1 MKNNYLLLSLFY
13 LPMMLISCKPQQPPI
28 VTHRGEM
35 VGQLSRNGLQQY
47 DWFRT
52 GYETYTPNQEALV
65 SLRERAGEMA
75 IEAYI
80 GTWCRPSQTQL
91 PQMIKIADE
100 AGIQNITVIG
110 VPMGGGIL
118 DARAIDRQINAVP
131 TFIFLRGEREV
142 GRITREFSGNLEN
155 RISRFYGRAAVPE
168 IGEDGEE
175 IREER

>member
-35 VGQLSRNGLQQY
+35 VGQLSRTGLQQY
-47 DWFRT
+47 EWFQT
-52 GYETYTPNQEALV
+52 GYDTYTPNQETLV
-65 SLRERAGEMA
+65 ALRENAGVMA

-91 PQMIKIADE
+91 PQLIKIADE
-100 AGIQNITVIG
+100 AGIHNITVIG

-118 DARAIDRQINAVP
+118 DARAIDRQIDNVP
-131 TFIFLRGEREV
+131 TFIILRGEQEV
-142 GRITREFSGNLEN
+142 GRITRGFTGNLEN
-155 RISRFYGRAAVPE
+155 RLSRIMR
-168 IGEDGEE
+168 GERDSKVGEE
-175 IREER
+175 GDVIDER